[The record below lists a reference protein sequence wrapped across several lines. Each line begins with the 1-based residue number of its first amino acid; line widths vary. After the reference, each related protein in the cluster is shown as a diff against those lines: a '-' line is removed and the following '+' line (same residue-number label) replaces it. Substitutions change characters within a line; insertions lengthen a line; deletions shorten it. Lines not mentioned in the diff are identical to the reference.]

1 MRKAQVK
8 KRIIKVPRNCE
19 FCKGKKDPDFEDVAI
34 LSKYVSE
41 RGRIIGKDR
50 SGVCAKHQRKLARAI
65 KRAREMALLPFVAGL

>member
-19 FCKGKKDPDFEDVAI
+19 FCKAKKEPVFSDVAT

-50 SGVCAKHQRKLARAI
+50 SGVCAKHQRHLARAI